1 MLKRG
6 SRSRSQTDSSHSEG
20 NVLQLTNALKF
31 ENTTTIPGSRLI
43 PAVRSREFRAKSYF
57 SGYVFRG
64 DTRPP
69 DIIFKQG
76 FMLWKP
82 VTEMRQ
88 VHFMTGLS
96 PEIDKDPYYWGGYGC
111 THKEGI
117 STAVSVYESAF
128 YAKRCWRPPGYVA
141 LGYVYLIDAMDMAG
155 FVVYDTMDKF
165 SEPPVLEDVHYEVCF
180 LAPIPN
186 TSIVGVLWPEGHDPL
201 SSRWPEATNRLNLT
215 VNPEYWSDSEKG
227 LTAAKKVVR
236 LFNA

>member
-1 MLKRG
+1 MFKR
-6 SRSRSQTDSSHSEG
+6 RSRSPSQTDNSYSG
-20 NVLQLTNALKF
+20 DVLQLTNALKF

-69 DIIFKQG
+69 DIIFEEG

-96 PEIDKDPYYWGGYGC
+96 PEIDKDPYYWGGYGR
-111 THKEGI
+111 THKHGI

-128 YAKRCWRPPGYVA
+128 YTKCCWRPPGYVA
-141 LGYVYLIDAMDMAG
+141 LGYVYLIDAMDTAG

-180 LAPIPN
+180 LSPIPN

-201 SSRWPEATNRLNLT
+201 SSSWPKATKRLNLT
-215 VNPEYWSDSEKG
+215 VNPEYWSDSEMG
-227 LTAAKKVVR
+227 LAAAKKVVR